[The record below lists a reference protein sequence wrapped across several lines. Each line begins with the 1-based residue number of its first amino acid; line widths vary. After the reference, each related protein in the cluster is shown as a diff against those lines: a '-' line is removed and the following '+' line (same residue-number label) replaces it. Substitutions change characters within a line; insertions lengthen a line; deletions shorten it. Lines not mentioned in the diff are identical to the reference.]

1 VIRTLVLIAI
11 VGFVLAVACFAGAFA
26 IVGGP
31 FFIDDTGHFHH
42 TDWRD
47 DVEVRRVA
55 AFHAQS

>member
-1 VIRTLVLIAI
+1 MTRTLVLIAI

-31 FFIDDTGHFHH
+31 FSIDEEGHFHRG
-42 TDWRD
+42 DWRN

-55 AFHAQS
+55 PFHVQS